1 MRDIPATPH
10 RPNPELSS
18 VEPLLTSATAES
30 ALSNSFEPERFGAEK
45 RTADVMNERRAPPD
59 GGFDMYA
66 AMPHTTG
73 EARDG
78 IERGLIGL
86 NTPAAMVRG
95 LSLYCRA
102 MASDD

>member
-1 MRDIPATPH
+1 
-10 RPNPELSS
+10 
-18 VEPLLTSATAES
+18 
-30 ALSNSFEPERFGAEK
+30 
-45 RTADVMNERRAPPD
+45 
-59 GGFDMYA
+59 MYA